1 MRSIDSAQKNW
12 KKTESD
18 DVGFCQRMARLNLI
32 STLDVIMTPSTHFT
46 FADVEAASVSLSVV
60 CICGETT
67 DDKVVDQRVIS
78 PEDVADTN
86 EC

>member
-1 MRSIDSAQKNW
+1 VLLPDFFG
-12 KKTESD
+12 
-18 DVGFCQRMARLNLI
+18 VGGDILLR
-32 STLDVIMTPSTHFT
+32 LDVIMTPSTHFT

-60 CICGETT
+60 CVCGETT